1 MTPERMNFGIF
12 MAPFHRTGE
21 NPTLCL
27 QRDLELIS
35 WLDTLGFDEAW
46 IGEHHSG
53 GWETIASPEVFIG
66 VAAERTRNIRLGT
79 GVVSIPY
86 HHPFHVADRMV
97 LLDHLTRGRVM
108 LGVGPG
114 ALPSDARMLA
124 IEPTR
129 QREMM
134 DEGLGVIIRLMTE
147 DEPITYET
155 DWFKLREAQLQLK
168 PYQRPH
174 MPMAVASTLSP
185 AGMITAGK
193 HGAGVLSVASYA
205 PEGLAALQTQWS
217 FCEEAAAKAGRPAPD
232 RRDWRVVMPFH
243 LADSR
248 EEAIRDI
255 EEGVLAWNNEYYVG
269 ILGAP
274 MRTPAKDGR
283 EMAENLINFGAFV
296 GTPDDAIAGIQ
307 KLLDVSGG
315 FGGLLGLAHD
325 WADRQKTLRS
335 FELFARYVAPRF
347 QDTLTWTDRSAKWT
361 SDNKD
366 QLMTGAKTAV
376 FKAIADAGKGEELA
390 RTVASG
396 AGFIPTGGTRAE
408 GTPPAATSA
417 PEGDGVKEAVEE
429 GTRGS

>member
-1 MTPERMNFGIF
+1 MTLKTGIF

-35 WLDTLGFDEAW
+35 WLDHLGFDEAW

-53 GWETIASPEVFIG
+53 GWETIASPEVFI
-66 VAAERTRNIRLGT
+66 AAAGERTKHIRLGT

-114 ALPSDARMLA
+114 ALPGDAQMLA

-134 DEGLGVIIRLMTE
+134 DQGLGVIIRLMTE
-147 DEPITYET
+147 DEPITCET
-155 DWFKLREAQLQLK
+155 DWFKLRDAHLQLK

-174 MPMAVASTLSP
+174 MPIAVASTLSP
-185 AGMITAGK
+185 AGMQTAGK
-193 HGAGVLSVASYA
+193 YGAGVLSVASYA
-205 PEGLAALQTQWS
+205 PEGLAALKTQWS

-248 EEAIRDI
+248 EEAIKDI

-283 EMAENLINFGAFV
+283 EMAENLINFGAFI
-296 GTPDDAIAGIQ
+296 GTADDAIAGIQ

-315 FGGLLGLAHD
+315 FGGILGLAHD
-325 WADRQKTLRS
+325 WAGRQKTLRS
-335 FELFARYVAPRF
+335 FELFARYVMPRF

-361 SDNKD
+361 SDNQE
-366 QLMTGAKTAV
+366 QLMTGAKSAV
-376 FKAIADAGKGEELA
+376 FKAIADAGKGEDLA
-390 RTVASG
+390 KTIAAG
-396 AGFIPTGGTRAE
+396 AGFINPQGHHEAP
-408 GTPPAATSA
+408 TPPD
-417 PEGDGVKEAVEE
+417 GDGDGAKGRVEE
-429 GTRGS
+429 GTAGG